1 MTNVLMHDSRRL
13 VLPLETMVDVLIDFD
28 HAHKRWPANAT
39 LEAARVDESNGVV
52 LSVKQA
58 GQDVPIDRTYSLAI
72 VAAAIIHYCAK
83 MRVPIPRNAAKSVTV
98 TPGGVA
104 MILEGTLFLQRQHQ
118 ELPAGFAATPQAA
131 RTGSSPQPADA
142 APGVQPDVDAGA
154 PAAAANGPETGPRTA

>member
-13 VLPLETMVDVLIDFD
+13 VLPLETLVDVLIEFD
-28 HAHKRWPANAT
+28 HAHRRWPANAT
-39 LEAARVDESNGVV
+39 PEAARLDESSGVV
-52 LSVKQA
+52 ISVKRP

-83 MRVPIPRNAAKSVTV
+83 MRVPIPRNAAKSVTI

-118 ELPAGFAATPQAA
+118 ELPAGYAAIPQAA
-131 RTGSSPQPADA
+131 RTESSPEPSEA
-142 APGVQPDVDAGA
+142 APVAQPNVDSGA
-154 PAAAANGPETGPRTA
+154 LAAAAHGQEAGPRTA